1 MTQSTSLSLSR
12 ATRFWFKLGC
22 TSFGGTA
29 AHIALMHDTLVEREA
44 WVSNELFFHA
54 LSHCMLLPGPEAQ
67 QLAIYLGWKLH
78 GIKGGFIA
86 GSLFVLPS
94 MFLLLLLSVLYARFG
109 TLPWTSAIF
118 FGLKPGVLALV
129 FTALFRVMRRSLVI
143 PTQWIVAV
151 GAFMAMTWLHCSI
164 PAVMLATIMLGLLQ
178 VFLFPSTGRTALA
191 SLDSSFPQRKFRW
204 IRTLSSTAKIFATGF
219 TLWLAPMFALYYFC
233 QDFPFW
239 ASLSLFFTRTAF
251 VTLGG
256 SYTVIPYVAHAAVAN
271 YQWLNHSEML
281 DGFALAET
289 TPGPLVIVV
298 AFVGFMAAFHH
309 FHGSIA
315 MGTVGLLVTTFY
327 TFLPCFLFV
336 FAGRSIV
343 ERSHGNRVVR
353 SVLQLITA
361 VVIAAMLNLVL
372 FLGRG
377 VLFGS
382 DPLAGLDWIAAAWTG
397 LMICLLMTSRINL
410 TGTLILSSGLGL
422 GRWFFHI

>member
-1 MTQSTSLSLSR
+1 
-12 ATRFWFKLGC
+12 
-22 TSFGGTA
+22 
-29 AHIALMHDTLVEREA
+29 
-44 WVSNELFFHA
+44 
-54 LSHCMLLPGPEAQ
+54 
-67 QLAIYLGWKLH
+67 
-78 GIKGGFIA
+78 
-86 GSLFVLPS
+86 
-94 MFLLLLLSVLYARFG
+94 
-109 TLPWTSAIF
+109 
-118 FGLKPGVLALV
+118 
-129 FTALFRVMRRSLVI
+129 
-143 PTQWIVAV
+143 
-151 GAFMAMTWLHCSI
+151 
-164 PAVMLATIMLGLLQ
+164 
-178 VFLFPSTGRTALA
+178 
-191 SLDSSFPQRKFRW
+191 
-204 IRTLSSTAKIFATGF
+204 
-219 TLWLAPMFALYYFC
+219 LYYFC

>member
-1 MTQSTSLSLSR
+1 
-12 ATRFWFKLGC
+12 
-22 TSFGGTA
+22 
-29 AHIALMHDTLVEREA
+29 MHDTLVEREA
-44 WVSNELFFHA
+44 WVSNEHFFHA

-78 GIKGGFIA
+78 GIKGGIIA

-94 MFLLLLLSVLYARFG
+94 MFLLLLLSFLYARFG
-109 TLPWTSAIF
+109 TLPWITAIF

-129 FTALFRVMRRSLVI
+129 LTALFRVMRRSLVT
-143 PTQWIVAV
+143 PTQWVVAA
-151 GAFMAMTWLHCSI
+151 GAFIAMVWLHCSI
-164 PAVMLATIMLGLLQ
+164 PVVMLATIMFGLLQ
-178 VFLFPSTGRTALA
+178 ALLFPHVGTAALA
-191 SLDSSFPQRKFRW
+191 SLDSSLPESKFRW
-204 IRTLSSTAKIFATGF
+204 LRTLSSAAKIFATGGA
-219 TLWLAPMFALYYFC
+219 LWIVPMFALYYFC
-233 QDFPFW
+233 WDFAFW
-239 ASLSLFFTRTAF
+239 TSLSLFFTRAAF

-289 TPGPLVIVV
+289 TPGPLIIVV

-309 FHGSIA
+309 FRGSIA

-336 FAGRSIV
+336 FAGRSLV

-353 SVLQLITA
+353 SVLQLISA
-361 VVIAAMLNLVL
+361 VVIAAMLNLAL

-377 VLFGS
+377 VLFAS
-382 DPLAGLDWIAAAWTG
+382 DPSTIAGLDWVAAVWAG
-397 LMICLLMTSRINL
+397 LMIILLLRSRMNL
-410 TGTLILSSGLGL
+410 AGVLILSAGLGL
-422 GRWFFHI
+422 GRWFFHM